1 MGEEAFAVIGGGLQT
16 TVQDLG
22 RPGYLNIGMPIAGAG
37 DPFSLRIGNLLVG
50 NGAGKP
56 SLVGGNPGEAGLEI
70 FLLGPTLKVLCSIV
84 VAVTGADLS
93 CKLNGRPFPMWM
105 AVRVS
110 EGDIISFGQPVVGAR
125 AYLSVAGGIQ
135 VPFFLGSRATF
146 IRGSVG
152 GTEGRALIKGD
163 VLKTGTP
170 KLPTEEIEGRKLIPK
185 LLPQY
190 TNKWNIRVVLGP
202 QEYLFTE
209 ESVELFLTYEWE
221 FSSTSDRMGCRFIG
235 PRLNFQP
242 RADHLVDQAGSDPSN
257 IVDDT
262 IPMGG
267 IQVPG
272 GLEPIVLGV
281 EGPSLG
287 GYAKIATV
295 ITTDMS
301 RVGQMNA
308 GDLVRFRAVTVD
320 EAANILRETE
330 EILSEGSI
338 IKKTEISG

>member
-1 MGEEAFAVIGGGLQT
+1 MGKEAFEVIEGGLQT
-16 TVQDLG
+16 TIQDLG
-22 RPGYLNIGMPIAGAG
+22 RPGYLNMGIPIAGAG
-37 DPFSLRIGNLLVG
+37 DPFSLRTGNLLVG

-56 SLVGGNPGEAGLEI
+56 SLVGGDTGEAGVEAL
-70 FLLGPTLKVLCSIV
+70 LLGPTLKVLCSTV

-93 CKLNGRPFPMWM
+93 CQLNGRPFPMWT
-105 AVRVS
+105 ALRLS
-110 EGDIISFGQPVVGAR
+110 EGDIISFGQPTVGAR
-125 AYLSVAGGIQ
+125 AYLCVAGGIQ
-135 VPFFLGSRATF
+135 VPVFLGSRATF

-152 GTEGRALIKGD
+152 GTGGRALTKGD
-163 VLKTGTP
+163 VLETGPP
-170 KLPTEEIEGRKLIPK
+170 KLPIEEIEGRKLIPK
-185 LLPQY
+185 LIPQY

-209 ESVELFLTYEWE
+209 ESIELFLTYEWE
-221 FSSTSDRMGCRFIG
+221 FSSTSDRMGCRLIG
-235 PRLNFQP
+235 PKLNFKP
-242 RADHLVDQAGSDPSN
+242 RAGHLVNQAGSDPSN

-301 RVGQMNA
+301 RIGQMNA
-308 GDLVRFRAVTVD
+308 GDLVRFRAITVD

-330 EILSEGSI
+330 EILNEGSC
-338 IKKTEISG
+338 IKKT

>member
-1 MGEEAFAVIGGGLQT
+1 MSEEAFEVITGGLQT

-22 RPGYLNIGMPIAGAG
+22 RPGYLAIGMPIAGAH
-37 DPFSLRIGNLLVG
+37 DPLSFRIGNLLVG

-56 SLVGGNPGEAGLEI
+56 SLVGDDHGEAGLAAL
-70 FLLGPTLKVLCSIV
+70 FLGPTLKVLCSTV
-84 VAVTGADLS
+84 VAVTGGDLS
-93 CKLNGRPFPMWM
+93 CKLNDKPFPMWT

-110 EGDIISFGQPVVGAR
+110 EGDIISFGRPITGAV
-125 AYLSVAGGIQ
+125 ANLCIAGGIQ
-135 VPFFLGSRATF
+135 APLFLGSRATF

-152 GTEGRALIKGD
+152 GIEGRALTKGD
-163 VLKTGTP
+163 ILKISIP
-170 KLPTEEIEGRKLIPK
+170 KLPLEEIEGRTLKPNLIPQFTK
-185 LLPQY
+185 
-190 TNKWNIRVVLGP
+190 KWNVRVVLGP
-202 QEYLFTE
+202 QDHLFTE
-209 ESVELFLTYEWE
+209 ESIKLFLTYEWE

-235 PRLNFQP
+235 PKLDFKP
-242 RADHLVDQAGSDPSN
+242 RPDYLVDQAGSDPSN

-295 ITTDMS
+295 ITPDMS
-301 RVGQMNA
+301 RIGQMKA
-308 GDLVRFRAVTVD
+308 GDIVRFQAVTVE
-320 EAANILRETE
+320 EATDILRETE
-330 EILSEGSI
+330 EMLSEHSI
-338 IKKTEISG
+338 IKRTEAK